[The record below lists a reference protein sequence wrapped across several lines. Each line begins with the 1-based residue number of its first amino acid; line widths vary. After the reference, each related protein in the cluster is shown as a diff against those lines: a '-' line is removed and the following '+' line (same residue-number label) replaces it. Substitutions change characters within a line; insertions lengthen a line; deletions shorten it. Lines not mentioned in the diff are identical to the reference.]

1 MYIVFNLLDM
11 NKSLAECKNKLS
23 TKQMKGK
30 TMTKETIKQWV
41 EDRVK
46 NEEIH
51 LEDVIEHGC
60 VSGCVSSLIYY
71 SDTVKFYDKFED
83 EIWNMLEEDTNQ
95 FGNDNILQTISQFN
109 GARNVGSLDQ
119 FKNLLAWYS
128 VEETCRKI
136 LDEKEKEVA

>member
-1 MYIVFNLLDM
+1 
-11 NKSLAECKNKLS
+11 
-23 TKQMKGK
+23 
-30 TMTKETIKQWV
+30 MTKETIKQWV

-46 NEEIH
+46 DEEIH

-83 EIWNMLEEDTNQ
+83 EIWDMLEEDTNQ

-109 GARNVGSLDQ
+109 GAKNVGGLDQ

-136 LDEKEKEVA
+136 LDEKEKEVAWLKTS

>member
-1 MYIVFNLLDM
+1 
-11 NKSLAECKNKLS
+11 
-23 TKQMKGK
+23 MKEE

-41 EDRVK
+41 EDKVK
-46 NEEIH
+46 DEEIH

-83 EIWNMLEEDTNQ
+83 EIWDMLEEDTNQ

-109 GARNVGSLDQ
+109 GSKNVGNLYQ
-119 FKNLLAWYS
+119 FKNLLTWYS